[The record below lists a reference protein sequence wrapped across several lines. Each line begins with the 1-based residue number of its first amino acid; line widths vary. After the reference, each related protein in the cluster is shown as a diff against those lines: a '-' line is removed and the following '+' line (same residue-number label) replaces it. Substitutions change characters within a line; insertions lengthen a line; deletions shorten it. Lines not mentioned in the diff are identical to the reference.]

1 MSSWGLSAPEHDEPQ
16 AQVRRVREEV
26 RDCVAV
32 SMCTLLA
39 STVVAVSLTLVA
51 KFVG

>member
-1 MSSWGLSAPEHDEPQ
+1 MSSWGLSAPEHDEPP
-16 AQVRRVREEV
+16 VKRVREEV

-32 SMCTLLA
+32 CMCTLLA

>member
-1 MSSWGLSAPEHDEPQ
+1 MSSWGLSAPETDEPPH
-16 AQVRRVREEV
+16 VRRVREEV

-32 SMCTLLA
+32 CMCTLLA
-39 STVVAVSLTLVA
+39 STVVAVSFTLVA